1 MKKATILGS
10 IALLALVTALLAAPA
25 LSSPNRQEITIRG
38 LARQVNALKREVR
51 TLRGQ
56 VRAARTVAN
65 SAQATANSA
74 QATAN
79 SAQATA
85 NTAQSTAQKLDGCL
99 SRALPVTRYG
109 DFVWSTSE
117 TLFTDY
123 DPDVLGY
130 VPNIDAGIFGLAPA
144 LDVTNTGS
152 PVSYYLA
159 IVEPGCA
166 GGFRIAER
174 TAAVER

>member
-10 IALLALVTALLAAPA
+10 IALLALVTALFAAPA

-38 LARQVNALKREVR
+38 LARQVNALKRQVR

-56 VRAARTVAN
+56 VQAAQAAAN

-74 QATAN
+74 QT
-79 SAQATA
+79 
-85 NTAQSTAQKLDGCL
+85 TAQKLDGCL
-99 SRALPVTRYG
+99 SRAVPVTRYAGFVFTNAG
-109 DFVWSTSE
+109 D
-117 TLFTDY
+117 LFSDY
-123 DPDVLGY
+123 DPDVLGF
-130 VPNIDAGIFGLAPA
+130 VPNTEFFDPFGLAPA
-144 LDVTNTGS
+144 LDVTHSGS
-152 PVSYYLA
+152 PVGYYLA
-159 IVEPGCA
+159 IVEPACA